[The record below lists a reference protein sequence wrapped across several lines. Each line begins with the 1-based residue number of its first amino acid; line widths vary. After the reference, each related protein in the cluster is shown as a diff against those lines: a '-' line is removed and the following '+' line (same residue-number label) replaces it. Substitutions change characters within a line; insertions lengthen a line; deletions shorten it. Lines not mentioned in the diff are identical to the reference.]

1 MVRNSPCSVCFLT
14 LKPFRLGGKDLFVV
28 CLVSMGWSLL
38 VNKFLPNLLKTNSEN
53 KLHKTDYFFD
63 HFLVFVL
70 FCLIVFYSKED
81 FLVAL
86 TLCSRPIFRALF
98 QTYGTWAV
106 KKSVKITW
114 SFSVFSQR
122 RP

>member
-14 LKPFRLGGKDLFVV
+14 LKPFRPGGKDLFVV
-28 CLVSMGWSLL
+28 CLVSMGWSLW
-38 VNKFLPNLLKTNSEN
+38 SG
-53 KLHKTDYFFD
+53 
-63 HFLVFVL
+63 
-70 FCLIVFYSKED
+70 FYSKED